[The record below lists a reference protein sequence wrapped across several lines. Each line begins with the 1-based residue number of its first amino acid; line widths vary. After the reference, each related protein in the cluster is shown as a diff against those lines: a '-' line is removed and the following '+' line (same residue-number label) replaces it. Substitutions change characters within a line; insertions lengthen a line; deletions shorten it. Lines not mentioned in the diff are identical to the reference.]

1 MATKIYPV
9 DIEILLK
16 PVGQPRCRISL
27 DDQRQ
32 DLVIEQETWVKLFY
46 QGHGTARLSIEQYG
60 KLDLDPSTA
69 LIIDEI
75 KFNGIASPKFI
86 YQGTYYPSY
95 PKHLLDSNEGPTLQ
109 QNYLS
114 WNGVW
119 TLDLSLPIY
128 TWIHKT
134 LDLGWIYD

>member
-16 PVGQPRCRISL
+16 PVGQPRCRISI

-32 DLVIEQETWVKLFY
+32 NLVIEQETWVKLFY
-46 QGHGTARLSIEQYG
+46 QGHSTARLSIEQYG

-75 KFNGIASPKFI
+75 KFNSISSPKFI
-86 YQGTYYPSY
+86 YQGTYYPNY
-95 PKHLLDSNEGPTLQ
+95 PKHLLDSDKVLPH

-119 TLDLSLPIY
+119 HLDFTVPIY

>member
-1 MATKIYPV
+1 MAINIYPV

-16 PVGQPRCRISL
+16 PVGQPRCRISI

-32 DLVIEQETWVKLFY
+32 DLTVRQETWVKLFY
-46 QGHGTARLSIEQYG
+46 QGHGTARVSIQQYG
-60 KLDLDPSTA
+60 KDELDPSTA
-69 LIIDEI
+69 LIIDEV
-75 KFNGIASPKFI
+75 KLNGISNPKFV
-86 YQGTYYPSY
+86 YQGIYYPDY
-95 PKHLLDSNEGPTLQ
+95 PKHLLGSDKVLHH

-119 TLDLSLPIY
+119 HLDFTVPIY

>member
-9 DIEILLK
+9 DIEIVIK
-16 PVGQPRCRISL
+16 SVGEPKCRISL

-32 DLVIEQETWVKLFY
+32 DLTVDKEMKIKLFH
-46 QGHGTARLSIEQYG
+46 QCRGNARLTIEHYG
-60 KLDLDPSTA
+60 KAELDPTTA
-69 LIIDEI
+69 LIIEEI
-75 KFNGIASPKFI
+75 KFNGISNPKFV
-86 YQGTYYPSY
+86 YQGIYYPDY
-95 PKHLLDSNEGPTLQ
+95 PKHLIGNDTVLPHK
-109 QNYLS
+109 NYLS

-119 TLDLSLPIY
+119 QLEFTLPIY

>member
-1 MATKIYPV
+1 MAINIYPV

-16 PVGQPRCRISL
+16 PVGQPRCRISI

-32 DLVIEQETWVKLFY
+32 DLTVERETWVKLFY

-60 KLDLDPSTA
+60 KDELDPTTA
-69 LIIDEI
+69 LIIDEV
-75 KFNGIASPKFI
+75 KLNGISNPKFV
-86 YQGTYYPSY
+86 YQGIYYPNY
-95 PKHLLDSNEGPTLQ
+95 PRHLLGSNKVLCH

-119 TLDLSLPIY
+119 HLDFTVPIY

>member
-16 PVGQPRCRISL
+16 PVGQPRCRISI

-32 DLVIEQETWVKLFY
+32 DLVIEQEKWVKLFY
-46 QGHGTARLSIEQYG
+46 QGHGAARLLIEQYG

-75 KFNGIASPKFI
+75 KFNGISSPKFV
-86 YQGTYYPSY
+86 YQGTYYPDY
-95 PKHLLDSNEGPTLQ
+95 PKHLLDSDRVLPH

-119 TLDLSLPIY
+119 HLDLSLPIY

-134 LDLGWIYD
+134 LDLGWVYD